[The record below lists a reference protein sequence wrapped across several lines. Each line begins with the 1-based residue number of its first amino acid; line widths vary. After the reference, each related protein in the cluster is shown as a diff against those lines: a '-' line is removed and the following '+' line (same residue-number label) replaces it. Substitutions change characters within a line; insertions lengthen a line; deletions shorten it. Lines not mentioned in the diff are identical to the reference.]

1 MIVCKP
7 CETCI
12 VPGRRNQ
19 ERHLRAQPHRLLGAE
34 LKATIEYFDG
44 LDLKTAEQLGLDT
57 SRGVIAPIKHLKVH
71 DGFRCLL
78 GDVFLTTYLPRM
90 QDHMITHGK
99 KPKQHKHTPLWEPCR
114 LQSYFC
120 GKGRIDYFVV
130 NDDLVP
136 AILPSEMIGTN
147 RELTAAETEYCNK
160 LEEDYSCVKDDL
172 MEQAGVVQGFG
183 DSRSARIPWLERVAF
198 PSHLE
203 DLGDEEIKSS
213 YTLPRQK
220 EPGSDDEDASL
231 ITILA
236 AAEAVFRDAYELCS
250 DSSPNRKMTQ
260 QRANIL
266 NEFYTGASGKAA
278 GFRYRKNAST
288 LVKYFTVGKQLL
300 VYYYRVVHRQDG
312 HFSRTSPD
320 QKLPQ
325 DVIQPTTQQTQAMD
339 KVMAAVESDDELSLK
354 HAIRRLYMALICQT
368 VGSVP
373 FKSPVLSFA
382 AILSR
387 EGPGKG
393 VGRWKEPGN
402 FNSHLSALTWTAQ
415 LILFDYACFQ
425 EQNDEDQ
432 IPIFLAKICR
442 KFFQQLAETPFGHIL
457 QWRLYLFKVSKSEIT
472 KHQAVWALDG
482 QSVVYRGLELQMS
495 HIPQLVASEYEA
507 AHTLLYDELMFKA
520 TDLTPMQSW
529 RLQDDLDFEDYGGSW
544 LSLPANVELV
554 HDAELALFRR
564 IQADAELRATFF
576 TNGKDGGII
585 LCEKAMDLYE
595 AQAQRFLELYATPFH
610 VSAGQ
615 PLREP
620 ELLSIT
626 VRNTARPRHL
636 MLWQKQVM
644 VYTQYHKGQ
653 QQSGVYK
660 DNIRFLPKAIG
671 DLLLDYITYV
681 LPLRQLFLRQR
692 TPRALISPYLFAKL
706 DGTVWPDGSLSR
718 CMSKACAR
726 AMVPRLHVSNWRQ
739 ISVSICKEKFSV
751 KERAHFELENVEVDD
766 MEDELDLV
774 AMAEQGNHSYAT
786 FNQAY
791 AGSTTLTMNAL
802 LHRNYRASASWQGLF
817 QFDRILQGK
826 RPRPASGTSAVRMLD
841 ASKKGQFRRKGTY
854 SEADLLTVARKL
866 YNLPDMQ
873 LRVPGQRKALLAVMG
888 TQHAEQVVV
897 VLGTGSGKTLI
908 PMVGASVA
916 DARTTI
922 LVLPMVALR
931 GDMLRRCLLVGI
943 RPLIWTPG
951 LKQSAS
957 LVVVSAEA
965 VCTSDFLNYAHTLV
979 RRQALDRIIF
989 DEAQLTITAND
1000 YRLCMSQVGWY
1011 IRQVRT
1017 QTVWLTAT
1025 LPPVMQEEFIEY
1037 NKLVRPQIIR
1047 ESTNRPNIQ
1056 YLVSSE
1062 TGAGSLVQKAADLI
1076 RSSWPRGDIFDHG
1089 QDKIIVY
1096 CRRRDEV
1103 RELGEL
1109 LGCPTYTSE
1118 SGSEEEKGAII
1129 AGWLGDA
1136 QLPVI
1141 AATRALGVGFDY
1153 PHVRWVIHVDDPLK
1167 MTDFSQESGRAGR
1180 DGRKACSIVM
1190 LNSSWTPRRHCPGN
1204 SS

>member
-1 MIVCKP
+1 MLTDLSYHRTHGVVVCKP
-7 CETCI
+7 CKTCI
-12 VPGRRNQ
+12 VPGRPNQ

-34 LKATIEYFDG
+34 LKAASEYLDG
-44 LDLKTAEQLGLDT
+44 LDLKTAEQLGLDKPT
-57 SRGVIAPIKHLKVH
+57 GVVAPIPHLKVH

-78 GDVFLTTYLPRM
+78 GDVFLTANLPRM
-90 QDHMITHGK
+90 RDHMVTHGK
-99 KPKQHKHTPLWEPCR
+99 KPKQHNETPLWEPCR
-114 LQSYFC
+114 LQTYFC

-130 NDDLVP
+130 GNDQAP
-136 AILPSEMIGTN
+136 ALPSQIIGTKG
-147 RELTAAETEYCNK
+147 ELTAAEMEYCNR
-160 LEEDYSCVKDDL
+160 LEEDYSGVKDDL

-203 DLGDEEIKSS
+203 GLGDEEIKSS
-213 YTLPRQK
+213 YTLPREK

-231 ITILA
+231 ITTLA

-250 DSSPNRKMTQ
+250 DASPNRKMTQ

-266 NEFYTGASGKAA
+266 NEFYAGASGKAA

-300 VYYYRVVHRQDG
+300 VYYYRVVHRKDG

-325 DVIQPTTQQTQAMD
+325 DVIQPTPQQTQAMD
-339 KVMAAVESDDELSLK
+339 KIMAAVESDDELSLK
-354 HAIRRLYMALICQT
+354 QAIRRFYMALICQT

-382 AILSR
+382 AMLSR

-432 IPIFLAKICR
+432 IPIFLAKICG

-457 QWRLYLFKVSKSEIT
+457 QWRLYLFKVSKGEIT

-495 HIPQLVASEYEA
+495 HIPQLVASEYQA
-507 AHTLLYDELMFKA
+507 AHTLLYDDLMFKA

-544 LSLPANVELV
+544 LSLPANAELV

-576 TNGKDGGII
+576 TEGKDGDIV

-595 AQAQRFLELYATPFH
+595 AQAQRFLELSATPIH
-610 VSAGQ
+610 VSPGQ

-626 VRNTARPRHL
+626 VRNTARLRHL

-644 VYTQYHKGQ
+644 IYTQYHKGQ

-671 DLLLDYITYV
+671 DLLLDYIAYV

-726 AMVPRLHVSNWRQ
+726 TKVPRLHVSNWRQ
-739 ISVSICKEKFSV
+739 ISVSICKEKFSA

-766 MEDELDLV
+766 MEAELDLV

-802 LHRNYRASASWQGLF
+802 LHRNHRASASWQGLF

-826 RPRPASGTSAVRMLD
+826 RPRPASGTLAVRMLD
-841 ASKKGQFRRKGTY
+841 ASKKGQFRRKGAY

-873 LRVPGQRKALLAVMG
+873 LRVPGQRKALLAVLG

-897 VLGTGSGKTLI
+897 VLGAI
-908 PMVGASVA
+908 VP
-916 DARTTI
+916 
-922 LVLPMVALR
+922 
-931 GDMLRRCLLVGI
+931 
-943 RPLIWTPG
+943 
-951 LKQSAS
+951 
-957 LVVVSAEA
+957 
-965 VCTSDFLNYAHTLV
+965 
-979 RRQALDRIIF
+979 
-989 DEAQLTITAND
+989 
-1000 YRLCMSQVGWY
+1000 
-1011 IRQVRT
+1011 
-1017 QTVWLTAT
+1017 
-1025 LPPVMQEEFIEY
+1025 
-1037 NKLVRPQIIR
+1037 
-1047 ESTNRPNIQ
+1047 
-1056 YLVSSE
+1056 
-1062 TGAGSLVQKAADLI
+1062 
-1076 RSSWPRGDIFDHG
+1076 RS
-1089 QDKIIVY
+1089 
-1096 CRRRDEV
+1096 
-1103 RELGEL
+1103 
-1109 LGCPTYTSE
+1109 
-1118 SGSEEEKGAII
+1118 
-1129 AGWLGDA
+1129 
-1136 QLPVI
+1136 
-1141 AATRALGVGFDY
+1141 
-1153 PHVRWVIHVDDPLK
+1153 
-1167 MTDFSQESGRAGR
+1167 
-1180 DGRKACSIVM
+1180 
-1190 LNSSWTPRRHCPGN
+1190 HCP
-1204 SS
+1204 